1 MTKVESIKGDCMSK
15 NILCFVLNAVL
26 LTGCNSNDVQD
37 KESSVYETSLL
48 SSQTNISVSNNIV
61 SSEEMISYETSVDVS
76 SDSNT
81 ELIVSIQEEK
91 SISSPTKYIDTS
103 TNLSSIETKTTTTN
117 AESTS
122 ISYVITEVPNTSEL
136 QSDNGESDEGGIH

>member
-1 MTKVESIKGDCMSK
+1 MSR
-15 NILCFVLNAVL
+15 ICLFLLAVL